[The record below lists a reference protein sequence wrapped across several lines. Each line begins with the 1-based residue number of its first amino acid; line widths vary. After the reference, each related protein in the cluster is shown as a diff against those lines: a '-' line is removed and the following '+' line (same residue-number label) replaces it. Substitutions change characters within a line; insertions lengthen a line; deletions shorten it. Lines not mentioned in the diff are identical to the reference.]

1 MTDFL
6 YKSAKRKKVRK
17 MAVYKRQPKETKR
30 NYVWR
35 VLNEEFGDTEC
46 SREELFPFI
55 SKRSNV
61 TFKNLSEQLSN
72 MAQMGYATKRKCPS
86 RKRMVYS
93 RIISGAK
100 QWNQSHVDSPKE
112 KTLDHYKDYYKVND
126 VVKAVKPEHR
136 VADVEDVPVGE
147 VLLIMGVQRDDLLSV
162 FDDLIYHTPIKTLR
176 ETHPQLLAMILQYG
190 RGA

>member
-1 MTDFL
+1 
-6 YKSAKRKKVRK
+6 

-35 VLNEEFGDTEC
+35 VLHEQFGDTEC

-61 TFKNLSEQLSN
+61 SWKNLSEQLSN
-72 MAQMGYATKRKCPS
+72 MAQIGYATKRKCPS
-86 RKRMVYS
+86 RQRMVYS
-93 RIISGAK
+93 RIIPNEK
-100 QWNQSHVDSPKE
+100 QWNQSHVNAQDYSA
-112 KTLDHYKDYYKVND
+112 DHKKVND
-126 VVKAVKPEHR
+126 VIEAFKPEYR
-136 VADVEDVPVGE
+136 VGDVEDVPVGE

-176 ETHPQLLAMILQYG
+176 VTHPALYEMVLQYG

>member
-1 MTDFL
+1 
-6 YKSAKRKKVRK
+6 

-35 VLNEEFGDTEC
+35 VLHEEFGDREC

-61 TFKNLSEQLSN
+61 SYKNLSEQLSN
-72 MAQMGYATKRKCPS
+72 MAQVGFVTKRKCPS

-100 QWNQSHVDSPKE
+100 QWNQSHVDAQQASE
-112 KTLDHYKDYYKVND
+112 
-126 VVKAVKPEHR
+126 VVEAIKPEYR
-136 VADVEDVPVGE
+136 VGDVEDVPVGE

-162 FDDLIYHTPIKTLR
+162 FDDLIYHTSIKTLR
-176 ETHPQLLAMILQYG
+176 ETHPELLAMVLRYG

>member
-1 MTDFL
+1 
-6 YKSAKRKKVRK
+6 

-35 VLNEEFGDTEC
+35 VLHEQFGDKEC
-46 SREELFPFI
+46 SRNELFPYI

-61 TFKNLSEQLSN
+61 SYKNLSEQLSN
-72 MAQMGYATKRKCPS
+72 MAQMGFATKRKCPS
-86 RKRMVYS
+86 RHRMVYS
-93 RIISGAK
+93 RIIPNEK
-100 QWNQSHVDSPKE
+100 QWNQSHVDTQQASE
-112 KTLDHYKDYYKVND
+112 
-126 VVKAVKPEHR
+126 VVKAIKPEYR
-136 VADVEDVPVGE
+136 VGDVEDVPVGE

-176 ETHPQLLAMILQYG
+176 DTHPELLAMVLQYG

>member
-35 VLNEEFGDTEC
+35 VLHEQFGDTEC
-46 SREELFPFI
+46 SREELFPYI

-61 TFKNLSEQLSN
+61 SWKNLSEQLSN
-72 MAQMGYATKRKCPS
+72 MAQIGYVTKRKCPS
-86 RKRMVYS
+86 RQRMVYS

-100 QWNQSHVDSPKE
+100 QWNQSHVDTQQASE
-112 KTLDHYKDYYKVND
+112 
-126 VVKAVKPEHR
+126 VVEAIKPEYR
-136 VADVEDVPVGE
+136 VGDVEDVPVGE

-176 ETHPQLLAMILQYG
+176 DTHPELLAMVLHYG

>member
-1 MTDFL
+1 
-6 YKSAKRKKVRK
+6 

-35 VLNEEFGDTEC
+35 VLHEQFGDTEC

-55 SKRSNV
+55 SKTSNV
-61 TFKNLSEQLSN
+61 SYKNLSEQLSN
-72 MAQMGYATKRKCPS
+72 MAQVGYATKRKCPS

-93 RIISGAK
+93 RIIYGSK
-100 QWNQSHVDSPKE
+100 QWNQSHVDAQQASE
-112 KTLDHYKDYYKVND
+112 
-126 VVKAVKPEHR
+126 VVEAIKPEYR
-136 VADVEDVPVGE
+136 VGDVELVPIGDV
-147 VLLIMGVQRDDLLSV
+147 LCIMGVQRDDLLSV

-176 ETHPQLLAMILQYG
+176 VSHPALYEMVLQYG

>member
-35 VLNEEFGDTEC
+35 VMHEQFGDTEC
-46 SREELFPFI
+46 SRNELLPFI

-61 TFKNLSEQLSN
+61 SYKNLSEQLSN
-72 MAQMGYATKRKCPS
+72 LAQIGYATKRKCPS
-86 RKRMVYS
+86 RKRTVYG
-93 RIISGAK
+93 RIIPNEK
-100 QWNQSHVDSPKE
+100 KWNLSHADAQDYNA
-112 KTLDHYKDYYKVND
+112 DHKKVND
-126 VVKAVKPEHR
+126 VIEAVKPEHR

-176 ETHPQLLAMILQYG
+176 DTHPELLAMVLQYG

>member
-1 MTDFL
+1 
-6 YKSAKRKKVRK
+6 

-35 VLNEEFGDTEC
+35 VLHEEFGDTEC

-55 SKRSNV
+55 SKRSDV
-61 TFKNLSEQLSN
+61 SFKNLSEQLSS
-72 MAQMGYATKRKCPS
+72 MAGEGYATKRKCPS

-100 QWNQSHVDSPKE
+100 QWNQSHVNAQAYSQ
-112 KTLDHYKDYYKVND
+112 DHNKVND
-126 VVKAVKPEHR
+126 VIEAVKPEHR
-136 VADVEDVPVGE
+136 VGEVEEVPVGE
-147 VLLIMGVQRDDLLSV
+147 VLLIMGVQRDDLMSV
-162 FDDLIYHTPIKTLR
+162 FDDLIYHTPLITLR
-176 ETHPQLLAMILQYG
+176 KTHPALYEMVLRYG

>member
-1 MTDFL
+1 
-6 YKSAKRKKVRK
+6 

-35 VLNEEFGDTEC
+35 VLHEQFGDTEC
-46 SREELFPFI
+46 SRNELFPFI

-61 TFKNLSEQLSN
+61 SFKNLSEQLSN
-72 MAQMGYATKRKCPS
+72 LAQIGYATKRKCPS
-86 RKRMVYS
+86 RQRMVYS
-93 RIISGAK
+93 RIIPNEK
-100 QWNQSHVDSPKE
+100 KWNQSHVDAKAESIDYYK
-112 KTLDHYKDYYKVND
+112 DHYKLND
-126 VVKAVKPEHR
+126 VVEAVKPEHR

-176 ETHPQLLAMILQYG
+176 DTHPELLAMVLQYG